1 MKTSIH
7 AARKPKRSFVPMTGF
22 AFESF
27 EIRVR
32 QASRD
37 RPLQSKA
44 AFRKVDKHHHSKAS
58 KVIARPIDAAPP
70 GKIFLPAPM
79 LEGQRLTLWRFGA
92 RPVVHPTPLSSAHA
106 SPPSQ
111 CDENAGRQLRHG
123 NETQRATFTIIS
135 LVPEAI
141 AE

>member
-7 AARKPKRSFVPMTGF
+7 AARKPKRSFVPITRF

-27 EIRVR
+27 DIPVR
-32 QASRD
+32 PTSRNT
-37 RPLQSKA
+37 PLQSKA
-44 AFRKVDKHHHSKAS
+44 ALRKVTSHRHCTPS
-58 KVIARPIDAAPP
+58 KVIPTQIDAAQPA
-70 GKIFLPAPM
+70 KIFLPAPSR
-79 LEGQRLTLWRFGA
+79 EVRGLTLSRLGA
-92 RPVVHPTPLSSAHA
+92 QPIVHPAPLSSVHA
-106 SPPSQ
+106 SLASHS
-111 CDENAGRQLRHG
+111 DENARGQLRHG